1 MWDENVLDA
10 VRDVWVPQ
18 SHNGAHPD
26 NLATG
31 IHSINHFILPQFF
44 DFKIIFS
51 EFLPYLTKQTNDGKI
66 SNYKNS
72 LDRTICIPALPSR
85 RTRTGREKRR
95 PGSSPSTTTFAR
107 DRLIFCSVVGPTNT
121 AMMDVTI
128 VWLKGLSRRISSSRA
143 TA

>member
-1 MWDENVLDA
+1 MRTSLTQYVTSGFPSPTMAPTLITW
-10 VRDVWVPQ
+10 PQ
-18 SHNGAHPD
+18 GYIASIILSSHNSC
-26 NLATG
+26 N
-31 IHSINHFILPQFF
+31 
-44 DFKIIFS
+44 FKIIFS

-66 SNYKNS
+66 SNHKNS

-85 RTRTGREKRR
+85 RTRTGRGKRR

-128 VWLKGLSRRISSSRA
+128 VWLKGLSRRISNSRA